1 MAQAG
6 SQGARGSDVHDDLQ
20 GKSSALSALLSFPS
34 RALGKGNMRKRVFPP
49 SAPTTGTLGANG
61 ESLLPISEKE
71 IQSLKEG

>member
-34 RALGKGNMRKRVFPP
+34 RELGKGNMRKRVFPP
-49 SAPTTGTLGANG
+49 PAPTTSTLGASG
-61 ESLLPISEKE
+61 ESLLPISEKGM
-71 IQSLKEG
+71 QSHEEG

>member
-49 SAPTTGTLGANG
+49 SAPTTGANG
-61 ESLLPISEKE
+61 ESLLPISEKG